1 MTKSRYNWRKS
12 KAIFEV
18 FRTIYLNPPEIAVKD
33 IAKQLGGK
41 AISSISDQLRD
52 IREEKLVIARIEGRD
67 KYYRINHKKFN
78 KDVEKTNLALFT
90 SFNFEQFFSFEKPT
104 NDEQFDAAAEQITAL
119 LKSALKYK
127 KKE

>member
-1 MTKSRYNWRKS
+1 MRKIKNDKSVVLTMTKSRYNWRKS

-90 SFNFEQFFSFEKPT
+90 SFNFEQFFSFEKPGCS
-104 NDEQFDAAAEQITAL
+104 ITPHFIL
-119 LKSALKYK
+119 SFG
-127 KKE
+127 